1 MRRDPPTAPPR
12 RQARGHRRMKQLLR
26 AAGEVFAEVGYER
39 ATTNAIAAK
48 AGVSPG
54 TLYQFFPNKQALAEA
69 LASQYAQQNA
79 AVHEL
84 AFDFDP
90 SGVSLRELISRTVDP
105 FLAFRQNAPGYDALF
120 MGTAVSTELSERVLA
135 LHEGL
140 KQRLAKLMLAR
151 CSYMRPA
158 VVQRCA
164 EVSVQI
170 VKGLLPLTLH
180 GSPEQIRTGAS
191 EMKLVLERYL
201 SPIIEKSKNSRTRR
215 SAKKRLRSNQ

>member
-1 MRRDPPTAPPR
+1 MKKPSRPPTR
-12 RQARGHRRMKQLLR
+12 RQARGQRRITQLLR

-69 LASQYAQQNA
+69 LATQYAEQNA
-79 AVHEL
+79 AVHAH

-90 SGVSLRELISRTVDP
+90 TGVSLRELISRTLDP
-105 FLAFRQNAPGYDALF
+105 FLAFRQGAPGYHALL
-120 MGTAVSTELSERVLA
+120 MGTAVSAELSERVRS

-140 KQRLAKLMLAR
+140 KQRLAKLMLLR
-151 CSYMRPA
+151 CPHMRPN
-158 VVQRCA
+158 VVQQCA

-170 VKGLLPLTLH
+170 VKGLLPLTLQ
-180 GSPEQIRTGAS
+180 GTAEQRKAGAR

-201 SPIIEKSKNSRTRR
+201 VPVIEESKGR
-215 SAKKRLRSNQ
+215 K